1 MYNLYAFANME
12 DYSEEEQNIWIGE
25 TTPDIEPT
33 LPAQNFHFVISRIKD
48 SDGDYITK
56 IWFSRQVRRFYAM
69 GLLHEAMSMLTSNGS
84 EVTWCD
90 ETPGFIKLDDLGSE
104 DEGDSGAPVLP

>member
-1 MYNLYAFANME
+1 ME
-12 DYSEEEQNIWIGE
+12 DYSEEEESIWIGE

-69 GLLHEAMSMLTSNGS
+69 GLLHEAMSILNETGS
-84 EVTWCD
+84 EVTWCS
-90 ETPGFIKLDDLGSE
+90 ETPGFIKFDDVDSS
-104 DEGDSGAPVLP
+104 DDGDSSTPVSR

>member
-1 MYNLYAFANME
+1 ME
-12 DYSEEEQNIWIGE
+12 DYSEEEQNIWVSQ
-25 TTPDIEPT
+25 TTPDVEPT

-48 SDGDYITK
+48 SDGDYLTK

-69 GLLHEAMSMLTSNGS
+69 GLLHEAMLMLNETES

-90 ETPGFIKLDDLGSE
+90 ETPGFIRLDDVDSPDETESE
-104 DEGDSGAPVLP
+104 DDIDGGEPVSR

>member
-1 MYNLYAFANME
+1 ME

-33 LPAQNFHFVISRIKD
+33 LPAQNFHLIIGRIKD
-48 SDGDYITK
+48 SDGGYITK

-69 GLLHEAMSMLTSNGS
+69 GLLHEAMLMLSSNGS

-90 ETPGFIKLDDLGSE
+90 ETPGFITLNEGESE
-104 DEGDSGAPVLP
+104 DDGDSSAPVSR